1 MNKKENN
8 FFTTKT
14 TCIHYEF
21 AHDAKRKRI
30 PLSFDDGN
38 DHTHTSLKIIVMT
51 FFHTHTEKSE
61 WTHQL

>member
-21 AHDAKRKRI
+21 AQDAKRKRI

-38 DHTHTSLKIIVMT
+38 DHTHTHIIEDHCHDILS
-51 FFHTHTEKSE
+51 HTHREE
-61 WTHQL
+61 